1 MSIVT
6 QCPHCATAFNVT
18 PEQLFAR
25 DGQVRC
31 GQCRKVFDGLVNLT
45 SLASLEAGVPP
56 PLSEAGAAARQ
67 TPAVVAAPLT
77 PPVVSPHGFKP
88 VNWPILPQVFD
99 VPVPPLPLE
108 IVADA
113 QAASDAARAS
123 RHDAVAPQS
132 PPMVV
137 ATEAV
142 ESLDVAPAPEAAN
155 TVDTHETR
163 EAKIAALIAGSAMA
177 TAAPVRDAYRT
188 AEEIRFEAEA
198 EAEPAP
204 PRRARWPWAIA
215 ATLAALI
222 LCGQALYTF
231 RSEIA
236 AHFPAVK
243 PALVQACQ
251 WPQTVSWMQSLPWAS
266 CTVPPLQRP
275 AALNIQASDMLILD
289 KAKPHLVQL
298 IVTLQNQSALDV
310 GYPAIDLV
318 LNDRFDHAIARRVFV
333 PADYLRGADAQK
345 TVIAA
350 SVTTTVRIDLDVSE
364 LSAGGFGLLL
374 IRAPQS

>member
-1 MSIVT
+1 MSMVT

-67 TPAVVAAPLT
+67 TATVAAPPL
-77 PPVVSPHGFKP
+77 PPPLVSPHGFKP
-88 VNWPILPQVFD
+88 VNWPMLPQVFD

-113 QAASDAARAS
+113 QAVADAARAS
-123 RHDAVAPQS
+123 RYDTAPPAPPVGVA
-132 PPMVV
+132 
-137 ATEAV
+137 AEAV
-142 ESLDVAPAPEAAN
+142 ESLVVAPAPEAAN
-155 TVDTHETR
+155 TPDTHETR
-163 EAKIAALIAGSAMA
+163 EAKIAALIAGSSMA
-177 TAAPVRDAYRT
+177 VTAAAAPVRDEYRT
-188 AEEIRFEAEA
+188 AEEIRFEA

-243 PALVQACQ
+243 PALAQACQ
-251 WPQTVSWMQSLPWAS
+251 WPQSVPALQSLPWAG

-374 IRAPQS
+374 IPAPQS

>member
-1 MSIVT
+1 MVT

-67 TPAVVAAPLT
+67 TATVAAPPLT
-77 PPVVSPHGFKP
+77 PPLVSPHGFKP
-88 VNWPILPQVFD
+88 VNWPMLPQVFD

-113 QAASDAARAS
+113 QAVADAARAS
-123 RHDAVAPQS
+123 RYDTAPPAPPVGVA
-132 PPMVV
+132 
-137 ATEAV
+137 AEAV
-142 ESLDVAPAPEAAN
+142 ESLVVAPAPEAAN
-155 TVDTHETR
+155 TPDTHETR
-163 EAKIAALIAGSAMA
+163 EAKIAALIAGSSMA
-177 TAAPVRDAYRT
+177 VTAAAAPVRDEYRT
-188 AEEIRFEAEA
+188 AEEIRFEA

-243 PALVQACQ
+243 PALAQACQ
-251 WPQTVSWMQSLPWAS
+251 WPQSVPALQSLPWAG

-289 KAKPHLVQL
+289 KARPHLVQL

-374 IRAPQS
+374 IPAPQS

>member
-1 MSIVT
+1 MVT

-67 TPAVVAAPLT
+67 TATVAAPPL
-77 PPVVSPHGFKP
+77 PPPLVSPHGFKP
-88 VNWPILPQVFD
+88 VNWPMLPQVFD

-113 QAASDAARAS
+113 QAVADAARAS
-123 RHDAVAPQS
+123 RYDTAPPAPPVGVA
-132 PPMVV
+132 
-137 ATEAV
+137 AEAV
-142 ESLDVAPAPEAAN
+142 ESLVVAPAPEAAN
-155 TVDTHETR
+155 TPDTHETR
-163 EAKIAALIAGSAMA
+163 EAKIAALIAGSSMA
-177 TAAPVRDAYRT
+177 VTAAAAPVRDEYRT
-188 AEEIRFEAEA
+188 AEEIRFEA

-243 PALVQACQ
+243 PALAQACQ
-251 WPQTVSWMQSLPWAS
+251 WPQSVPALQSLPWAG

-289 KAKPHLVQL
+289 KARPHLVQL

-333 PADYLRGADAQK
+333 PADYLGGADAQK

-374 IRAPQS
+374 IPAPQS

>member
-1 MSIVT
+1 MVT

-67 TPAVVAAPLT
+67 TATVAAPPLT
-77 PPVVSPHGFKP
+77 PPLVSPHGFKP
-88 VNWPILPQVFD
+88 VNWPMLPQVFD

-113 QAASDAARAS
+113 QAVADAARAS
-123 RHDAVAPQS
+123 RYDTAPPAPPVGVA
-132 PPMVV
+132 
-137 ATEAV
+137 AEAV
-142 ESLDVAPAPEAAN
+142 ESLVVAPAPEAAN
-155 TVDTHETR
+155 TPDTHETR
-163 EAKIAALIAGSAMA
+163 EAKIAALIAGSSMA
-177 TAAPVRDAYRT
+177 VTAAAAPVRDEYRT
-188 AEEIRFEAEA
+188 AEEIRFEA

-243 PALVQACQ
+243 PALAQACQ
-251 WPQTVSWMQSLPWAS
+251 WPQSVQALQSLPWAG

-289 KAKPHLVQL
+289 KARPHLVQL

-374 IRAPQS
+374 IPAPQS

>member
-1 MSIVT
+1 MVT

-67 TPAVVAAPLT
+67 TATVAAPPL
-77 PPVVSPHGFKP
+77 PPPLVSPHGFKP
-88 VNWPILPQVFD
+88 VNWPMLPQVFD

-113 QAASDAARAS
+113 QAVADAARAS
-123 RHDAVAPQS
+123 RYDTAPPAPPVGVA
-132 PPMVV
+132 
-137 ATEAV
+137 AEAV
-142 ESLDVAPAPEAAN
+142 ESLVVAPAPEAAN
-155 TVDTHETR
+155 TPDTHETR
-163 EAKIAALIAGSAMA
+163 EAKIAALIAGSSMA
-177 TAAPVRDAYRT
+177 VTAAAAPVRDEYRT
-188 AEEIRFEAEA
+188 AEEIRFEA

-243 PALVQACQ
+243 PALAQACQ
-251 WPQTVSWMQSLPWAS
+251 WPQSVPALQSLPWAG

-289 KAKPHLVQL
+289 KARPHLVQL

-374 IRAPQS
+374 IPAPQS

>member
-1 MSIVT
+1 MVT

-67 TPAVVAAPLT
+67 TATVAAPPL
-77 PPVVSPHGFKP
+77 PPPLVSPHGFKP
-88 VNWPILPQVFD
+88 VNWPMLPQVFD

-113 QAASDAARAS
+113 QAVADAARAS
-123 RHDAVAPQS
+123 RYDTAPPAPPVGVA
-132 PPMVV
+132 
-137 ATEAV
+137 AEAV
-142 ESLDVAPAPEAAN
+142 ESLVVAPAPEAAN
-155 TVDTHETR
+155 TPDTHETR
-163 EAKIAALIAGSAMA
+163 EAKIAALIAGSSMA
-177 TAAPVRDAYRT
+177 VTAAAAPVRDEYRT
-188 AEEIRFEAEA
+188 AEEIRFEA

-243 PALVQACQ
+243 PALAQACQ
-251 WPQTVSWMQSLPWAS
+251 WPQSVQALQSLPWAG

-289 KAKPHLVQL
+289 KARPHLVQL

-374 IRAPQS
+374 IPAPQS

>member
-1 MSIVT
+1 MVT

-67 TPAVVAAPLT
+67 TATVAAPPLT
-77 PPVVSPHGFKP
+77 PTLVSPHGFKP
-88 VNWPILPQVFD
+88 VNWPMLPQVFD

-113 QAASDAARAS
+113 QAVADAARAS
-123 RHDAVAPQS
+123 RYDTAPPAPPVGVA
-132 PPMVV
+132 
-137 ATEAV
+137 AEAV
-142 ESLDVAPAPEAAN
+142 ESLVVAPAPEAAN
-155 TVDTHETR
+155 TPDTHETR
-163 EAKIAALIAGSAMA
+163 EAKIAALIAGSSMA
-177 TAAPVRDAYRT
+177 VTAAAAPVRDEYRT
-188 AEEIRFEAEA
+188 AEEIRFEA

-243 PALVQACQ
+243 PALAQACQ
-251 WPQTVSWMQSLPWAS
+251 WPQSVQALQSLPWAG

-374 IRAPQS
+374 IPAPQS